1 MYSNWTRIV
10 GLTQS
15 RTKPT
20 RLPNIYGRSVWMHI
34 SQILWMKVLINRIYS
49 FTELCNTVAMNSGF
63 LLEYFYF
70 IRFLLAADVFGSHI
84 CQWCMIPN
92 TSNVWTV
99 NTTQKMQFLLLSEN
113 IWMLIIILCLFHPIH
128 FCWLTTI
135 TVYLEPLQ
143 SGWSH
148 RLIYFTTF
156 GN

>member
-15 RTKPT
+15 RIKPT
-20 RLPNIYGRSVWMHI
+20 RLPNVYGRSVWMHI

-63 LLEYFYF
+63 LLEHFLF
-70 IRFLLAADVFGSHI
+70 HSFFTGCWCIRQSYMPMVYDSKYVKR
-84 CQWCMIPN
+84 M
-92 TSNVWTV
+92 

-128 FCWLTTI
+128 FCWSTTI

-148 RLIYFTTF
+148 RLIHFTTF

>member
-1 MYSNWTRIV
+1 MNENCWFNAKPHQANTIAEYIWALSVNAYFTNSLDEGV
-10 GLTQS
+10 NKSYLFVH
-15 RTKPT
+15 RTVQHC
-20 RLPNIYGRSVWMHI
+20 SHE
-34 SQILWMKVLINRIYS
+34 LWLSSWV
-49 FTELCNTVAMNSGF
+49 V
-63 LLEYFYF
+63 FYTCF
-70 IRFLLAADVFGSHI
+70 SLAADVFGSHI